1 MADCRKQILA
11 ALMLSTCIGCHIHLM
26 ESEPELYGPN
36 AAHSDPAL
44 QVTAESQS
52 AIYDSSPAVN
62 IPAKPMSTASW
73 NAEAPEW
80 RLSINDA
87 IMLTLQG
94 NRRLMVSQYQ
104 RDINCQQILAEESIY
119 DPVISVGTQWS
130 EADSQ
135 LMSVVEGPGGNTT
148 VQNVD
153 QLGPPRGL
161 GDQAGVS
168 RRLPTGGEFS
178 AGVSSSYQFT
188 TPPGP
193 FLIYNPAVRST
204 AFVEFTQP
212 LIRGSGQDITEIRIR
227 MAETAFQ
234 SENHRME
241 IQIRQTVT
249 ETAIAY
255 WALFGTRAMLASR
268 EQGVKESEAI
278 LKAET
283 ERLELGDSSR
293 QDVAAATAK
302 LEEFRVHRARTQR
315 FVADAERRL
324 RSLMGVPLEDGRKI
338 VPTTTPLTE
347 EWATDWDTSAQL
359 AITCRPEVHLQRSV
373 LQEAEFEHFA
383 ADDNLRPD
391 IEGYAGWGLSGLD
404 TQLGGSLEQLAT
416 MDYEN
421 WWAGIVYRHEL
432 GGRRARSLYEQAQL
446 KLCRQKATI
455 ELTEEE
461 IFEELHSAYQQLM
474 NAWEV
479 LQLTESQRTSAAD
492 VLSARKDMHS
502 LGELDLQDYLSSLS
516 EWEQAVAAQQAA
528 IGDYNAAVI
537 QWEFARGTILEH
549 QHVYLGSTPLPPES
563 TTELQQAPAE
573 VPQML
578 TGPVP

>member
-11 ALMLSTCIGCHIHLM
+11 ALVLSACLGCQIHLM
-26 ESEPELYGPN
+26 DSEPELYGPD
-36 AAHSDPAL
+36 AAYSDPASL
-44 QVTAESQS
+44 VTTESQAS
-52 AIYDSSPAVN
+52 IHDAPAPIS

-80 RLSINDA
+80 RLSIEDA
-87 IMLTLQG
+87 VMLTLQG

-119 DPVISVGTQWS
+119 DPIISVGTQWS

-135 LMSVVEGPGGNTT
+135 LTSIVEGPGGNTT

-153 QLGPPRGL
+153 QFGPPRGL
-161 GDQAGVS
+161 GDQAELS
-168 RRLPTGGEFS
+168 QKLPTGGEFS

-234 SENHRME
+234 SENHRLE

-255 WALFGTRAMLASR
+255 WTLFGARAMLASR

-283 ERLELGDSSR
+283 ERMELGDSSR

-338 VPTTTPLTE
+338 IPTTTPLTE
-347 EWATDWDTSAQL
+347 EWPADWDTSAQM
-359 AITCRPEVHLQRSV
+359 AVTCRPEVSLQRSV
-373 LQEAEFEHFA
+373 LQEAELEHFA

-391 IEGYAGWGLSGLD
+391 VKGYAGWGLSGLD
-404 TQLGGSLEQLAT
+404 SQLDGSLEELAT

-421 WWAGIVYRHEL
+421 WWAGVVYRHEL

-446 KLCRQKATI
+446 KLCRQRATI
-455 ELTEEE
+455 ELTEED
-461 IFEELHSAYQQLM
+461 IFEELHRAYQQLM

-479 LQLTESQRTSAAD
+479 LQLTQSQRTSAAE
-492 VLSARKDMHS
+492 VLSARKDMHA
-502 LGELDLQDYLSSLS
+502 LGELDLQDYLTSLS
-516 EWEQAVAAQQAA
+516 DWEQATAAQQAA

-549 QHVYLGSTPLPPES
+549 QHIFLGSTPTTSES
-563 TTELQQAPAE
+563 A
-573 VPQML
+573 
-578 TGPVP
+578 TGPQQESFRDPRTLEASVP